1 MSPTSSASGTTGWP
15 GRLLRAGYII
25 FGLALAVLTAGVVG
39 GWAPIAA
46 PLVFAVV
53 ALAGEMILRRA
64 GLVGSEVFFWVHDRK

>member
-1 MSPTSSASGTTGWP
+1 MI
-15 GRLLRAGYII
+15 L
-25 FGLALAVLTAGVVG
+25 GLTLAVLTTGVVG

-53 ALAGEMILRRA
+53 ALAGEVFLRHA